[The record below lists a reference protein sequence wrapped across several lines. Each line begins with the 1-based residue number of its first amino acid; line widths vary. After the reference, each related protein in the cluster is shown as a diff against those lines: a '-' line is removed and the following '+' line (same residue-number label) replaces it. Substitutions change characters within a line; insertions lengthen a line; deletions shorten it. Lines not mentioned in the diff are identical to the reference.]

1 MSADKW
7 GFADAKG
14 NEVVPCVYDEVKD
27 VRYGHFR
34 AKING
39 KWGIFALD

>member
-27 VRYGHFR
+27 VRDGHFR